1 MSIFDRNMFRQTSAV
16 SPDVTVIGQGGNV
29 MPRPKINIAPPIDTG
44 IGSLNIDAPTF
55 DDINIKEDSFLSD
68 KPTQTEGLGN
78 INTGVRLGP
87 NQIALSDGT
96 ILDATPLINK
106 INSRTIDA
114 TLVNRLS
121 SQANVEVPM
130 GENVLMALARYFA
143 REGEGA
149 QRREAARI
157 PMFNRVGDYQTVEG
171 VLERLGT
178 INAPQT
184 SSGDLADALENVI
197 TRPLTS
203 AIDFTADLFGVGK
216 TPEEQEAFDRFE
228 DERQRLGTTLI
239 DLGSDAEDLQSIK
252 DLTQRQL
259 QELDT
264 RKAINLE
271 IPEISQEQMEDDV
284 SEELPTETI
293 AANTIELQ
301 DSVDELPSDV
311 DTQADLE
318 RRIKEGQAQAELD
331 KVDRSTLTKK
341 EREDRIRQ
349 DLDDTTFELTQE
361 QRNQF
366 LADEDKYI
374 KDLAIADIF
383 GGQQLKDFIGS
394 MGKQLVRTGSFMGI
408 PLGTADF
415 VESETGKRAARAEL
429 EGKLA
434 IEQLKQT
441 GKGAEGIKLE
451 PSDYRALTKN
461 IKENVPFLE
470 GNIQSVKLLEKA
482 IDIIEKNPQQATGF
496 RGLIASAF
504 SDVKAAIGRGS
515 IDFENLP
522 PYKQVATIIETI
534 RQKNLQAVL
543 GESGRTISD
552 RDRQIITKVFGDQ
565 RSGFASPGEL
575 KKLLRQSLAGFKAS
589 GKQYKDAIVGDIELL
604 NEDPRYAK
612 QVQVFNT
619 PEYDKY
625 NLDYETLTE
634 TLINTKKLL
643 DSDIIDIDL

>member
-149 QRREAARI
+149 QKREAVRI

-184 SSGDLADALENVI
+184 SSGDLANALENVI

-228 DERQRLGTTLI
+228 DERQRLGTSLI
-239 DLGSDAEDLQSIK
+239 DLGSDSEDLQSIK

-271 IPEISQEQMEDDV
+271 IPEVSQEQITMHI
-284 SEELPTETI
+284 SL
-293 AANTIELQ
+293 
-301 DSVDELPSDV
+301 
-311 DTQADLE
+311 
-318 RRIKEGQAQAELD
+318 
-331 KVDRSTLTKK
+331 
-341 EREDRIRQ
+341 
-349 DLDDTTFELTQE
+349 
-361 QRNQF
+361 
-366 LADEDKYI
+366 
-374 KDLAIADIF
+374 
-383 GGQQLKDFIGS
+383 
-394 MGKQLVRTGSFMGI
+394 
-408 PLGTADF
+408 
-415 VESETGKRAARAEL
+415 
-429 EGKLA
+429 
-434 IEQLKQT
+434 
-441 GKGAEGIKLE
+441 
-451 PSDYRALTKN
+451 
-461 IKENVPFLE
+461 
-470 GNIQSVKLLEKA
+470 
-482 IDIIEKNPQQATGF
+482 
-496 RGLIASAF
+496 
-504 SDVKAAIGRGS
+504 S
-515 IDFENLP
+515 I
-522 PYKQVATIIETI
+522 
-534 RQKNLQAVL
+534 
-543 GESGRTISD
+543 
-552 RDRQIITKVFGDQ
+552 
-565 RSGFASPGEL
+565 
-575 KKLLRQSLAGFKAS
+575 
-589 GKQYKDAIVGDIELL
+589 
-604 NEDPRYAK
+604 
-612 QVQVFNT
+612 
-619 PEYDKY
+619 
-625 NLDYETLTE
+625 
-634 TLINTKKLL
+634 
-643 DSDIIDIDL
+643 

>member
-16 SPDVTVIGQGGNV
+16 SPNVTVIGQGGNV

-149 QRREAARI
+149 QKREAARI

-171 VLERLGT
+171 VLKRLGT

-184 SSGDLADALENVI
+184 SSGDLANALENVI

-271 IPEISQEQMEDDV
+271 IPEVSQEQMEDDV

-301 DSVDELPSDV
+301 DSVQEPSAEDLR
-311 DTQADLE
+311 AELE
-318 RRIKEGQAQAELD
+318 RSIREGQESPLPTPE
-331 KVDRSTLTKK
+331 DRSPPSEVDFVLSK
-341 EREDRIRQ
+341 EERDKFIS
-349 DLDDTTFELTQE
+349 DDE
-361 QRNQF
+361 
-366 LADEDKYI
+366 KYLR
-374 KDLAIADIF
+374 DLAIADTF
-383 GGQQLKDFIGS
+383 GGQKFKDFLGS

-415 VESETGKRAARAEL
+415 VESETGKRAASAEL

-441 GKGAEGIKLE
+441 GKGGIKLE

-482 IDIIEKNPQQATGF
+482 IDIIEKNPEQATGF

-504 SDVKAAIGRGS
+504 SDVKALIGRGS
-515 IDFENLP
+515 LDFESLP

-575 KKLLRQSLAGFKAS
+575 KKLLKQSLAGFKAS

-612 QVQVFNT
+612 QVQVYNT

-643 DSDIIDIDL
+643 DSDIIDINL